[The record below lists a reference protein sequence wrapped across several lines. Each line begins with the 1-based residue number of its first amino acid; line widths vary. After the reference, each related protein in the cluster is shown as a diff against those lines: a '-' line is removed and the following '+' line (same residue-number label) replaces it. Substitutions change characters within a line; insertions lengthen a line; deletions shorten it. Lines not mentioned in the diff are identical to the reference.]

1 MSSVTRAHASRASE
15 RRRRPGG
22 HKQPRALLS
31 PPIGRRSFVR
41 VDSLFLESVII
52 GQLTASELRS
62 FLALLS
68 YVARW
73 RGECDPVD
81 GTFPRK
87 WVRFVT
93 YARPGKGLGR
103 VTPRNCR
110 PSSTGE
116 TFTPSNGPGRSGRR
130 GGASSTTCSADE
142 SADSVTPE
150 WNRERRRLSEND
162 ARARGAAPGIQS
174 RRGRRCSRLLKR
186 LLRQPRAAGAATGPP
201 WPARV
206 RRGCRAR
213 ALA

>member
-1 MSSVTRAHASRASE
+1 
-15 RRRRPGG
+15 
-22 HKQPRALLS
+22 
-31 PPIGRRSFVR
+31 

-103 VTPRNCR
+103 VTPRQIAKFLALGLLVELEDDDGR
-110 PSSTGE
+110 QFLGVVDWRDVHPLEWTGAIRQARWRE
-116 TFTPSNGPGRSGRR
+116 QHDMFGRR
-130 GGASSTTCSADE
+130 K
-142 SADSVTPE
+142 
-150 WNRERRRLSEND
+150 RRLGD
-162 ARARGAAPGIQS
+162 PGVE
-174 RRGRRCSRLLKR
+174 
-186 LLRQPRAAGAATGPP
+186 P
-201 WPARV
+201 
-206 RRGCRAR
+206 
-213 ALA
+213 